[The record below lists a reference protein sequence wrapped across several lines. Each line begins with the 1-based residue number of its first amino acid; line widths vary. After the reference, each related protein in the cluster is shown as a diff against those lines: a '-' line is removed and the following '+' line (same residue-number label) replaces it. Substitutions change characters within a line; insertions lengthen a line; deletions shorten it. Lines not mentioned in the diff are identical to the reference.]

1 MFERVEG
8 KAQELAGRVQEAVG
22 RVTDDEGLQV
32 EGQARQFAGKAQDTY
47 GAALNQVRE
56 AAITNPVGTVA
67 LVGAVGF
74 VLGALWA
81 RR

>member
-8 KAQELAGRVQEAVG
+8 KAQEFAGRVQDAVG
-22 RVTDDEGLQV
+22 QATDDASLRA
-32 EGQARQFAGKAQDTY
+32 EGQARQIAGKAQDVY

-56 AAITNPVGTVA
+56 CAVTNPIGTVA
-67 LVGAVGF
+67 TVGALGF
-74 VLGALWA
+74 LLGLLYA